1 MPQIFKRGISKD
13 LLNGI
18 GIIILL
24 FAVSIYL
31 PLVGFF
37 CAVFIPLPMIFY
49 RSKLGRKTGALIPAM
64 AIIVMLTILGRISID
79 LLFFVELLILGFVL
93 GEFFE
98 MNLSLEKTI
107 GYAVLIVLASGVI
120 CLLFY
125 SNLTSSGITA
135 LVTDYIS
142 KNLEL
147 SLRLYKSM
155 GMSEENIQLISNSLQ
170 SIQYVLIRIIPAL
183 AIMTTL
189 FVSWTSVLIS
199 KHLLTR
205 KGLFYPDFGT
215 LTHWKAPEFLVWG
228 VIGCGL
234 LLLLPERGFKM
245 FGLNGLL
252 VLMTLFFFEGI
263 AIVAFY
269 FEKKRF
275 PNALRFFLYSLIALQ
290 QILLLLVIGLGF
302 FDVWLNFRKIETS
315 KNGQAPM

>member
-1 MPQIFKRGISKD
+1 MPQIFKRDISKD

-18 GIIILL
+18 GITILL

-49 RSKLGRKTGALIPAM
+49 RSKLGRKVGAMIPAM
-64 AIIVMLTILGRISID
+64 AIIVMLAILGRISID

-107 GYAVLIVLASGVI
+107 GYAVLIVLATGVFG
-120 CLLFY
+120 LLFY
-125 SNLTSSGITA
+125 SNLTSFGITA
-135 LVTDYIS
+135 LVTDYVS

-170 SIQYVLIRIIPAL
+170 SIQYVLVRIIPAL

-189 FVSWTSVLIS
+189 FVSWASILIS
-199 KHLLTR
+199 KHLLRR
-205 KGLFYPDFGT
+205 KGLFYPDFGA

-234 LLLLPERGFKM
+234 LLLFPERGFKM

-263 AIVAFY
+263 AIVSFY

-275 PNALRFFLYSLIALQ
+275 PSVLRFFLYSLIALQ

-302 FDVWLNFRKIETS
+302 FDVWLNFRKIETN
-315 KNGQAPM
+315 KGN

>member
-1 MPQIFKRGISKD
+1 VPQIFKRGISKD
-13 LLNGI
+13 VLNGI
-18 GIIILL
+18 GITILL

-49 RSKLGRKTGALIPAM
+49 RSKLGRKVGALIPAM
-64 AIIVMLTILGRISID
+64 AVMVMLTIMGRVSID
-79 LLFFVELLILGFVL
+79 LLFFVELLLLGFVL

-98 MNLSLEKTI
+98 LDLSLEKTI
-107 GYAVLIVLASGVI
+107 GYAVLIVLAMGVI

-125 SNLTSSGITA
+125 SNLTSFGITA
-135 LVTDYIS
+135 LVTDYVS

-147 SLRLYKSM
+147 SLGLYKSM
-155 GMSEENIQLISNSLQ
+155 GMSEENIQLISSSLQ
-170 SIQYVLIRIIPAL
+170 SIQYVLIRILPAL
-183 AIMTTL
+183 AIMATL
-189 FVSWTSVLIS
+189 FVSWTSILIS
-199 KHLLTR
+199 KHLLMR
-205 KGLFYPDFGT
+205 KGLFYPDFGA

-228 VIGCGL
+228 VIACGL
-234 LLLLPERGFKM
+234 LLLFPERGLKM

-263 AIVAFY
+263 AIVAFF

-275 PNALRFFLYSLIALQ
+275 PNVLRFFLYSLIALQ

-302 FDVWLNFRKIETS
+302 FDVWLNFRKLETN
-315 KNGQAPM
+315 KNEQSTR

>member
-1 MPQIFKRGISKD
+1 VPQIFKRDISKD
-13 LLNGI
+13 LLNGT
-18 GIIILL
+18 GITIFL

-49 RSKLGRKTGALIPAM
+49 RSKLGRKVGAMIPAM
-64 AIIVMLTILGRISID
+64 AIIVMLAILGRISID

-107 GYAVLIVLASGVI
+107 GYAVLIVLATGVFG
-120 CLLFY
+120 LLFY
-125 SNLTSSGITA
+125 SNLTSFGITA
-135 LVTDYIS
+135 LVTDYVS

-170 SIQYVLIRIIPAL
+170 SIQYVLVRIIPAL

-189 FVSWTSVLIS
+189 FVSWASILIS
-199 KHLLTR
+199 KHLLRR
-205 KGLFYPDFGT
+205 KGLFYPDFGA

-234 LLLLPERGFKM
+234 LLLFPERGFKM

-252 VLMTLFFFEGI
+252 VLMTIF
-263 AIVAFY
+263 
-269 FEKKRF
+269 
-275 PNALRFFLYSLIALQ
+275 
-290 QILLLLVIGLGF
+290 
-302 FDVWLNFRKIETS
+302 
-315 KNGQAPM
+315 